1 MYRSGF
7 VTIIGRTN
15 VGKSTLMN
23 ALLGEK
29 ISIISHK
36 PQTTRNEIKG
46 ILSGEDY
53 QIVFLD
59 TPGLHKPK
67 NKLGEFMIKT
77 ALNTLEE
84 VDCVLFMVEADSEVG
99 SGDKYIAGL
108 LKDVKT
114 PIVLV
119 LNKIDMV
126 DQEVLKQR
134 VEEYSRL
141 GNFTAVVCISA
152 HNGVNLQELI
162 DVVKKVLPEGPR
174 YFPED
179 MITDQPER
187 NIVSELIRE
196 KMLLLLKEEV
206 PHGIAVDV
214 ESITYVEQKD
224 LVEIRATVYCEKESH
239 KMIIIGKNGSMIKKI
254 GTMAREDI
262 ERLLGSKV
270 YLDLWVKVKKD
281 WRNDEK
287 ILKILGYR

>member
-152 HNGVNLQELI
+152 QNGVNLQELI